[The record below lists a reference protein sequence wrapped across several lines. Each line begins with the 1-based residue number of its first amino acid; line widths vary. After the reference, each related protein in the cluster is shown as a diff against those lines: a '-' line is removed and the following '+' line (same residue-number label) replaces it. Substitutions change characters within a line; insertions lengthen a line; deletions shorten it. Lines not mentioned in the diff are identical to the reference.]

1 MGNNLEYLYSFM
13 IRKIA
18 VGFVVVKVW
27 IFCVFLAAVSIIFSY
42 IDRWLHLD
50 LNLPVFDIPTRFGDF
65 SWMGKVIALL
75 ILLSA
80 VIELAVNVLI
90 KKTSEKREPMFSAL
104 YHLIAVCSLVFTL
117 GRLVALFFIAAFI
130 SERIFMRA
138 GLCNKASNIARSKEA

>member
-1 MGNNLEYLYSFM
+1 M

-75 ILLSA
+75 ILLST
-80 VIELAVNVLI
+80 VIELAVKKQVKNVN
-90 KKTSEKREPMFSAL
+90 
-104 YHLIAVCSLVFTL
+104 
-117 GRLVALFFIAAFI
+117 
-130 SERIFMRA
+130 
-138 GLCNKASNIARSKEA
+138 LCFQRSTI